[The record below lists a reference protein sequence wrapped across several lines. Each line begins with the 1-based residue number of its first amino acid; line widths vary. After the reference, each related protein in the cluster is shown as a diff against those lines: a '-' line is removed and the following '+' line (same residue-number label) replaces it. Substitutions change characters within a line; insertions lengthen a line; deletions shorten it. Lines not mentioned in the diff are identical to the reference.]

1 MRVSKTLLVIFAAIA
16 WCAASAAGVPVAW
29 AEAVRVD
36 AHPVALNADDASQTI
51 AGQLDYRGGL
61 ALSSPDPRFGGFSAL
76 GVSADVLLFDKDE
89 RGPADA
95 LRLQFEALRQFDQEE
110 LQVAQQVLE
119 SLILKHQA
127 KQMVLRTQHPPSAN
141 EERKR
146 VVGRR

>member
-1 MRVSKTLLVIFAAIA
+1 MDFPQRLVELRKARGLTQRQLSEQISVHLNQVQRYESGSSQPTLDVLRRL
-16 WCAASAAGVPVAW
+16 
-29 AEAVRVD
+29 AV
-36 AHPVALNADDASQTI
+36 
-51 AGQLDYRGGL
+51 
-61 ALSSPDPRFGGFSAL
+61 AL